1 MYAVNLRRNRSVR
14 GGMSAQIDST
24 LAEDEIDLRALVVNL
39 WHQRLAILLVT
50 CVAALASVAYSLY
63 LPDIYKAFAVFLPP
77 KSGQSKMSGMLSQLS
92 TIPFLGGGVIP
103 GGGSEADPLA
113 VLKAHLEKKENLWKV
128 IDKFSLRS
136 HYKIDSEFKV
146 DVEKDY
152 LDSLNIDKD
161 KKSGLVT
168 ISFEDESPELAKNV
182 VNFNLGLLSEISKST
197 VITENRK
204 KKNFLEKR
212 LREAQI
218 ELEKI
223 EDQIK
228 LYQEKHQILAM
239 DSQAK
244 ATIDA
249 ASQLQ
254 AEIMVNRVKLKV
266 KLELGIHE
274 NHPQVKILR
283 LEIEALEKQV
293 KQVEEGGLVMDSFLN
308 EKDRARGLTY
318 VPLQKIPALK
328 LDMERLLR
336 EKVVQQEI
344 YKVLAKENELAK
356 IEASKDQEM
365 IEVIEWAHVPE
376 RKSKP
381 RRSIICIVST
391 LSGFLLACFFVL
403 IKDAWNSPEQVQT
416 SLEAHQES

>member
-1 MYAVNLRRNRSVR
+1 M
-14 GGMSAQIDST
+14 
-24 LAEDEIDLRALVVNL
+24 
-39 WHQRLAILLVT
+39 
-50 CVAALASVAYSLY
+50 
-63 LPDIYKAFAVFLPP
+63 
-77 KSGQSKMSGMLSQLS
+77 
-92 TIPFLGGGVIP
+92 
-103 GGGSEADPLA
+103 
-113 VLKAHLEKKENLWKV
+113 
-128 IDKFSLRS
+128 
-136 HYKIDSEFKV
+136 
-146 DVEKDY
+146 
-152 LDSLNIDKD
+152 
-161 KKSGLVT
+161 
-168 ISFEDESPELAKNV
+168 AKNV
-182 VNFNLGLLSEISKST
+182 VNYNLELLSEISKTT
-197 VITENRK
+197 VVTENRK
-204 KKNFLEKR
+204 KKIFLQKR
-212 LREAQI
+212 LEEVKV
-218 ELEKI
+218 ELERIENKI
-223 EDQIK
+223 K
-228 LYQEKHQILAM
+228 AYQEKHQILAM

-274 NHPQVKILR
+274 NHPEVKALR

-308 EKDRARGLTY
+308 EKDRAKGLTY

-328 LDMERLLR
+328 LDMERLFR
-336 EKVVQQEI
+336 EKTVQQEI

-391 LSGFLLACFFVL
+391 LSGFLLACFLVL
-403 IKDAWNSPEQVQT
+403 IRDAWNAPIRRGNE
-416 SLEAHQES
+416 

>member
-1 MYAVNLRRNRSVR
+1 MEH
-14 GGMSAQIDST
+14 T
-24 LAEDEIDLRALVVNL
+24 LVDDEIELKVLTLSLWRRKGPIVLFTVVVAVASIMYSVQLPNIYRAE
-39 WHQRLAILLVT
+39 AI
-50 CVAALASVAYSLY
+50 
-63 LPDIYKAFAVFLPP
+63 FLPP
-77 KSGQSKMSGMLSQLS
+77 KSGQGEMAGMLSKLS
-92 TIPFLGGGVIP
+92 AIPFLGGGRLP
-103 GGGSEADPLA
+103 GGSAADPME
-113 VLKAHLEKKENLWKV
+113 VLKAHLKKRENLRKV
-128 IDKFSLRS
+128 IHRFSIQS
-136 HYKIDSEFKV
+136 HYKIDSKFKV
-146 DVEKDY
+146 DVEKAY
-152 LDSLNIDKD
+152 LDSLTIDKD

-168 ISFEDESPELAKNV
+168 ISFEDESPEMAGNV
-182 VNFNLGLLSEISKST
+182 VNYNLELLSEISKST
-197 VITENRK
+197 IISENRK
-204 KKNFLEKR
+204 KKIFLEKR
-212 LREAQI
+212 LKKAQV

-223 EDQIK
+223 EDEIK
-228 LYQEKHQILAM
+228 AYQEKHQILAI

-254 AEIMVNRVKLKV
+254 AEIMVDRVKLKV

-274 NHPQVKILR
+274 NHPEVKALR

-318 VPLQKIPALK
+318 VPLQKIPTLK

-336 EKVVQQEI
+336 EKIVQQEI

-356 IEASKDQEM
+356 IEASKDQEI

-391 LSGFLLACFFVL
+391 LSGFLLACVFVL
-403 IKDAWNSPEQVQT
+403 IKDAWNAPIRGGNE
-416 SLEAHQES
+416 